1 MLFFINH
8 FQLKGQNKS
17 RNEEK
22 IEKVCRRHKQIG
34 DGICDDESNVYECD
48 FDGGDCCATNSIMD
62 FCLQCQCYGN

>member
-17 RNEEK
+17 QNEEK

-48 FDGGDCCATNSIMD
+48 FDGGDCCGSNVNTYYCSVCA
-62 FCLQCQCYGN
+62 CLEY